1 MKVWQ
6 RSKNREFGKTQL
18 IWRHRAAGRF
28 AGKIFSWLLSGFVLG
43 LLGAVFLNGLGMEA
57 HTAQYAGRVVFF
69 AVFVVGCISA
79 WFRNLVYGLHYR
91 ITPQALLFVQ
101 PLCGIE
107 ALRSG
112 GEQLLRGDRVEFI
125 PWEEIKSAD
134 ETEGALTLTLKDGYQ
149 ISVGVTPVN
158 ALWTPTAD
166 GGMEKRIPLGGAG
179 KQNGP
184 LDKEALKLILQ
195 KIREIKKSAAARA

>member
-6 RSKNREFGKTQL
+6 RSKKMEFGKTLL

-28 AGKIFSWLLSGFVLG
+28 GGKIFSWLLSGFVLG
-43 LLGAVFLNGLGMEA
+43 LLGAVLLNALGMEA
-57 HTAQYAGRVVFF
+57 QASQFAGRVIFFTVFIL
-69 AVFVVGCISA
+69 GCISA

-91 ITPQALLFVQ
+91 ITPQALLYVR

-112 GEQLLRGDRVEFI
+112 ELLHRGDRIEFI
-125 PWEEIKSAD
+125 PWDEIKSVD
-134 ETEGALTLTLKDGYQ
+134 EMDGALALTLRNGAQ
-149 ISVGVTPVN
+149 ISIGVTPVI

-166 GGMEKRIPLGGAG
+166 GGMEKRIPLGGPG
-179 KQNGP
+179 KKSTP

-195 KIREIKKSAAARA
+195 KIREIKKTAAARA